1 MKNGAGQEMATVT
14 VFDHYSLE
22 GTTSGGRF
30 LQERWTE
37 FDARFSRCYGLLH
50 FVARRILGSSEGA
63 DHVIENCRAE
73 ASQSCLEFEQK
84 ERLAAGSFELTK
96 LWLFFRGLAQQI

>member
-1 MKNGAGQEMATVT
+1 MATVT
-14 VFDHYSLE
+14 VFDRDSSDEAASGRRSL
-22 GTTSGGRF
+22 
-30 LQERWTE
+30 QARWTE

-63 DHVIENCRAE
+63 DHVIENCRAK

-84 ERLAAGSFELTK
+84 ERFAAGSFELTK